1 MNSITSSCRVSSTG
15 SRITIASV
23 STSSTRRS
31 SCRLGPVHLRHPSN
45 SSKMISR
52 RRLKPGVT
60 SSGAIPTRAVSHLSR
75 KTSAVHHPIG
85 SKLLVGSLHSEEE
98 REEEAVVGLA
108 LASSAERPHTWLGN
122 ALIPTRPRG
131 GSMVGVAEELAVAAE
146 ISQQEGA
153 AEIRR

>member
-31 SCRLGPVHLRHPSN
+31 SCRRELVHLRHPSN
-45 SSKMISR
+45 FSKMTSR

-98 REEEAVVGLA
+98 REEAAVGLA

-153 AEIRR
+153 AEIKR

>member
-31 SCRLGPVHLRHPSN
+31 SCRRELVHLRHPSN
-45 SSKMISR
+45 FSKMTSR

-98 REEEAVVGLA
+98 REEAAVGLA